1 MKAVAAEKALVGR
14 GLLRDCK
21 TSNFAKVRLQLYWGG
36 AGAGTGSSHSHLG
49 TADTSTT
56 NTRKLATE
64 AEVGSEQQ
72 QQLSDSISTV
82 QVLSE
87 KLNVELPFRNT
98 VYLLKFKLTTH
109 ISWI

>member
-1 MKAVAAEKALVGR
+1 MAAEKARLGR

-36 AGAGTGSSHSHLG
+36 AGAGTRSSHSHLG
-49 TADTSTT
+49 TADTTTT
-56 NTRKLATE
+56 NTRKLATK
-64 AEVGSEQQ
+64 AEVGSEQQQQ

-98 VYLLKFKLTTH
+98 VYLLKFKLTIH

>member
-1 MKAVAAEKALVGR
+1 MEKAP
-14 GLLRDCK
+14 
-21 TSNFAKVRLQLYWGG
+21 SNFAKVRLQLYWGG
-36 AGAGTGSSHSHLG
+36 AGAGTRSSHSHLG

-64 AEVGSEQQ
+64 AEVGSEQQQ

>member
-1 MKAVAAEKALVGR
+1 MPVKHSV
-14 GLLRDCK
+14 
-21 TSNFAKVRLQLYWGG
+21 FAKVRLQLYWGG
-36 AGAGTGSSHSHLG
+36 AGAGTRSSHSHLG
-49 TADTSTT
+49 TADTTTT

-64 AEVGSEQQ
+64 PEVGSEQQ

>member
-1 MKAVAAEKALVGR
+1 M
-14 GLLRDCK
+14 
-21 TSNFAKVRLQLYWGG
+21 QLYWGG
-36 AGAGTGSSHSHLG
+36 AGAGTRSSHSHLG

-98 VYLLKFKLTTH
+98 RVSTQVQINDTYQLDLKMGCGDL
-109 ISWI
+109 S

>member
-1 MKAVAAEKALVGR
+1 MAAEKALVR
-14 GLLRDCK
+14 SGLLRDCK
-21 TSNFAKVRLQLYWGG
+21 TSNIAKVRLQLYWGG
-36 AGAGTGSSHSHLG
+36 AGAGTRSSHSHLG

-56 NTRKLATE
+56 NTRKLAAE

-72 QQLSDSISTV
+72 QLSDSISPV
-82 QVLSE
+82 PVLSE

-98 VYLLKFKLTTH
+98 VYLLKFKLTIH

>member
-14 GLLRDCK
+14 GLLRDCN

-36 AGAGTGSSHSHLG
+36 AGAGTRSSHSHLG
-49 TADTSTT
+49 TADTTTT

-72 QQLSDSISTV
+72 QQLSDSISTQCRFSV
-82 QVLSE
+82 
-87 KLNVELPFRNT
+87 KN
-98 VYLLKFKLTTH
+98 
-109 ISWI
+109 

>member
-1 MKAVAAEKALVGR
+1 MAAEKARVGR

-36 AGAGTGSSHSHLG
+36 AGAGTRSSHSHLG
-49 TADTSTT
+49 TADTT
-56 NTRKLATE
+56 TRKLATK
-64 AEVGSEQQ
+64 AEVGSEQQQ

-98 VYLLKFKLTTH
+98 VYLLKFKLTIH